1 MKAPK
6 KKSTTKNAK
15 KTTKKTTKKTNDES
29 LRDHVIYLL
38 EGGGAHAKF
47 DDVIEDLPPNLRG
60 TKPDRFPHTAWM
72 LLEHLRL
79 AQWDILEFS
88 RNAKHVSPE
97 WPKGYWP
104 ETEAPPGDAAW
115 SDSIQQFRRDLKAMQ
130 LLVADPKTDL
140 FAPIPWGNGQ
150 TILREALLV
159 ADHNAYHL
167 AQLVDLRRLLGA
179 WEG

>member
-1 MKAPK
+1 MTAAK
-6 KKSTTKNAK
+6 KRNAK
-15 KTTKKTTKKTNDES
+15 AMKKIAKKTNDES
-29 LRDHVIYLL
+29 LREHVTYLL

-60 TKPDRFPHTAWM
+60 TRPDKFPHTAWM

-79 AQWDILEFS
+79 AQRDILEFS
-88 RNAKHVSPE
+88 RNSKHVSPE

-104 ETEAPPGDAAW
+104 QTEAPPSDAAW
-115 SDSIQQFRRDLKAMQ
+115 SKSIQQFRRDLKAMQ

-140 FAPIPWGNGQ
+140 FAPIPWGDGQ

-159 ADHNAYHL
+159 ADHNSYHL

-179 WEG
+179 WET